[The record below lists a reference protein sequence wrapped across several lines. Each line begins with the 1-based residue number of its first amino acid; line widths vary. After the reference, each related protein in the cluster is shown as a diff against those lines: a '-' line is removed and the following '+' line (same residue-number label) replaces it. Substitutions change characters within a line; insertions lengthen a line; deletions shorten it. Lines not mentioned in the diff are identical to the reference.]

1 MRNDEVFSGF
11 LAELEAEERKPA
23 TIEKY
28 ARDVGRFLSDM
39 GEGELTRETVAA
51 WRDGL
56 LDTLTATSV
65 NSMVSAVNRY
75 LGYIRRPGCRVKHLR
90 VQRRVFRAPER
101 DLTRDEYGRLLDA
114 APERLALIMETICST
129 GIRVSELRCITAE
142 AVGAGRAEIRLKGKV
157 RTILLPGKLCRQLR
171 KYAKKQ
177 KIASGEI
184 FLTRSGRP
192 ITRRQVW
199 AEMKA
204 VCKKAGVD
212 PRKVFPH
219 NLRHLFARVFYRA
232 TRDIAM
238 LADVLGHSSVDTT
251 RIYLISTG
259 AEHARVLDGLGL
271 VRFNKIR

>member
-11 LAELEAEERKPA
+11 LAEP
-23 TIEKY
+23 
-28 ARDVGRFLSDM
+28 
-39 GEGELTRETVAA
+39 VAA

-192 ITRRQVW
+192 IPEAGMGGNEGGVQKSGGGPPQGVPSQPPAPVRTGFLPGDKGHRNAGGRAGALQRGHDEDIPHLHGGGARQGPRR
-199 AEMKA
+199 
-204 VCKKAGVD
+204 AG
-212 PRKVFPH
+212 
-219 NLRHLFARVFYRA
+219 ACE
-232 TRDIAM
+232 I
-238 LADVLGHSSVDTT
+238 
-251 RIYLISTG
+251 
-259 AEHARVLDGLGL
+259 
-271 VRFNKIR
+271 